1 VNPYVLTYRGNVLA
15 RLGRYGD
22 AVEDYSVA
30 SDRFNSMRDVA
41 RYSDARANLAL
52 ALYETGKTDDAIK
65 VMVITIY
72 T

>member
-1 VNPYVLTYRGNVLA
+1 
-15 RLGRYGD
+15 
-22 AVEDYSVA
+22 
-30 SDRFNSMRDVA
+30 MRDVA